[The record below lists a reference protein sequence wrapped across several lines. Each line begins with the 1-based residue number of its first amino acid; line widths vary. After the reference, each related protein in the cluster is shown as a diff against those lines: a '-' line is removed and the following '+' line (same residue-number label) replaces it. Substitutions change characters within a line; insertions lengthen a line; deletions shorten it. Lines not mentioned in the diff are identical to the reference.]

1 MCRLVEIKIAIS
13 KLDKIK
19 AIISVKLRIIVS
31 KKISFKNIQAV
42 YNHQQI
48 KLKKKTIKT
57 ILQKVIICV
66 IFKRLLWF

>member
-48 KLKKKTIKT
+48 KQKIGTIKA
-57 ILQKVIICV
+57 IFKIVIICV
-66 IFKRLLWF
+66 II